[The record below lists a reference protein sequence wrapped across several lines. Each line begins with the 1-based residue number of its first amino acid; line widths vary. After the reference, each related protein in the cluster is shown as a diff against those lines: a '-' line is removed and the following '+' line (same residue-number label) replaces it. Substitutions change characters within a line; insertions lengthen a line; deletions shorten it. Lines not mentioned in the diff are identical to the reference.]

1 MQVNL
6 PVNSWPLARRGE
18 NARLVVLVV
27 PAVLAALS
35 LSPAWDSQP
44 VLSLANWIAIVMFA
58 MAASLLADED
68 GQRGTGKLFLAAA
81 GCLVLLTVG
90 DTFRVGPIPAVA
102 WVVGPLVFP
111 ILAVVSLRYPDPRLT
126 NRAHRTFVAVEVA
139 HLVVLRT
146 LIGLTSTRESLALPS
161 GAWWPQ
167 VVNSPPLNAI
177 LRALLDGGGIA
188 LTVIFVLL
196 LRRRLRGS
204 FALDRR
210 DLLPVGLGVI
220 ATIGAI
226 SVDVAQQ
233 VVPNVENLQTV
244 LLTIEAVTLT
254 VFPLAFVVAAVRQR
268 VGRSSVAD
276 LVIRLSAP
284 GTVEDV
290 RHALRHALC
299 DPSLDIFYWVP
310 DVRCHV
316 TTEGRPVEPDRQS
329 ADQLAIQVLTRDGM
343 PLAAVV
349 VDRSLERHAGLLQA
363 ALAAAGLALENAR
376 LQASVRAQLE
386 EVRASRT
393 RIIEA
398 GVTERRRLE
407 RDLHDGAQQRLL
419 ALTLTVGA
427 ARTQIHDPHQLTLI
441 ETIRQ
446 ELHCTLRELRELA
459 HGIHPAVL
467 TQAGLGPAIAV
478 VAERL
483 PLDVEVDVPPRRWEP
498 AVEATAYFVACEAL
512 VNAVKH
518 SAGSLVGVRVTTPG
532 GCLTISI
539 EDDGVG
545 GADTV
550 AGTGLSG
557 LHDRVIALG
566 GALSVTSPVGGGTTI
581 VARLPCA

>member
-27 PAVLAALS
+27 PAVLAALT

-58 MAASLLADED
+58 MAAFLLADED

-81 GCLVLLTVG
+81 GCLVLLTLG

-167 VVNSPPLNAI
+167 VVNSPPLNAV

-220 ATIGAI
+220 APIVAI

-316 TTEGRPVEPDRQS
+316 TTEGHPVEPDRQS

-363 ALAAAGLALENAR
+363 AL
-376 LQASVRAQLE
+376 
-386 EVRASRT
+386 
-393 RIIEA
+393 
-398 GVTERRRLE
+398 
-407 RDLHDGAQQRLL
+407 
-419 ALTLTVGA
+419 
-427 ARTQIHDPHQLTLI
+427 
-441 ETIRQ
+441 
-446 ELHCTLRELRELA
+446 
-459 HGIHPAVL
+459 
-467 TQAGLGPAIAV
+467 
-478 VAERL
+478 
-483 PLDVEVDVPPRRWEP
+483 
-498 AVEATAYFVACEAL
+498 
-512 VNAVKH
+512 
-518 SAGSLVGVRVTTPG
+518 GS
-532 GCLTISI
+532 
-539 EDDGVG
+539 
-545 GADTV
+545 
-550 AGTGLSG
+550 
-557 LHDRVIALG
+557 
-566 GALSVTSPVGGGTTI
+566 
-581 VARLPCA
+581 